1 MVELIV
7 KNWGTIVSIST
18 LAITG
23 IITLYK
29 AFSKI
34 DKNTEDIKTLR
45 LDLEKEKNQNKDNY
59 NKLEQHISTSIQN
72 SIAPILLKL
81 EKIDKLEESMH
92 EMKSDVNVIK
102 NDIGT
107 IKDRLDKLE
116 EKTNF

>member
-1 MVELIV
+1 MILSLS
-7 KNWGTIVSIST
+7 KHLNWLTSAVDFFLSDE
-18 LAITG
+18 
-23 IITLYK
+23 
-29 AFSKI
+29 KI
-34 DKNTEDIKTLR
+34 LPI
-45 LDLEKEKNQNKDNY
+45 
-59 NKLEQHISTSIQN
+59 